1 MAQFLINAGA
11 NVEKRYELKDIYG
24 DIITSS
30 SRNALEYAAE
40 YGHVEIIQ
48 MLNIKKASTRGSA
61 LFLAAQNKH
70 PEAVKSLLSFSH
82 DNLMGALRQSVKDNN
97 IEIARILLSAQ
108 QKAERP
114 DAYKRT
120 DYILNEYTVKSRRT
134 LLMIAAGH
142 GYAEIVKMLLD
153 AKVDCSRVD
162 DKGANAVHLLVAQQ
176 ESTIMINTL
185 QLLLDYCSEK
195 TINAKIVSNDVTNDF
210 NAFMLAIGKGNT
222 KVMKMLIKKGATI
235 SDIWLKEVI
244 KENGGTDEG
253 AAIISL
259 ARHAQEQYPIYLKK
273 QKIKNEKMK
282 KLKEEEK
289 EKMKKLK
296 EEENEKMKKLKE
308 VDSKWLGAAKSGDQ
322 KTIKQMIDNNV
333 FGANIYDAGKINDM
347 VNKALDIAAKQ
358 GQKEIVELM
367 IKNGAVVTTTS
378 LSSLRKYI
386 TTAAKYGKSTPSK
399 VAKAKQQEDI
409 FKILE
414 LNLPKDGL

>member
-1 MAQFLINAGA
+1 
-11 NVEKRYELKDIYG
+11 
-24 DIITSS
+24 
-30 SRNALEYAAE
+30 
-40 YGHVEIIQ
+40 
-48 MLNIKKASTRGSA
+48 
-61 LFLAAQNKH
+61 
-70 PEAVKSLLSFSH
+70 
-82 DNLMGALRQSVKDNN
+82 MGALRQSVKDNN

-282 KLKEEEK
+282 KLKE
-289 EKMKKLK
+289 
-296 EEENEKMKKLKE
+296 